1 MTTMTVI
8 GRLTDEQYISI
19 TNLRQEKETIRQ
31 DNKSIMT
38 NLGGTEERVKV
49 FKSECKIVRVIAREK
64 QKNKVNH
71 YSLIKN
77 VHSNFIHIYIYIICI
92 YCIMYIYILYIY
104 YIIYICNLE
113 QRGQAT
119 LDTDPIIKR
128 YTRHCGSYALV
139 WLH

>member
-8 GRLTDEQYISI
+8 GRLTNEQYISV

-31 DNKSIMT
+31 DNRSIMT

-49 FKSECKIVRVIAREK
+49 FKKRVQDCVSDSERKRAREE

-77 VHSNFIHIYIYIICI
+77 VHSNFIY
-92 YCIMYIYILYIY
+92 L
-104 YIIYICNLE
+104 
-113 QRGQAT
+113 
-119 LDTDPIIKR
+119 
-128 YTRHCGSYALV
+128 
-139 WLH
+139 

>member
-49 FKSECKIVRVIAREK
+49 FKSECKIVRVIAREE

-77 VHSNFIHIYIYIICI
+77 VHSNFIHIYIYNIHIL
-92 YCIMYIYILYIY
+92 YNVYIYIVYILYNIY
-104 YIIYICNLE
+104 L
-113 QRGQAT
+113 
-119 LDTDPIIKR
+119 
-128 YTRHCGSYALV
+128 
-139 WLH
+139 

>member
-49 FKSECKIVRVIAREK
+49 FKSECKIVRVIAREE

-77 VHSNFIHIYIYIICI
+77 VHSNFIHIYIYNMHIL
-92 YCIMYIYILYIY
+92 YNVYIYIVYILYNIY
-104 YIIYICNLE
+104 L
-113 QRGQAT
+113 
-119 LDTDPIIKR
+119 
-128 YTRHCGSYALV
+128 
-139 WLH
+139 